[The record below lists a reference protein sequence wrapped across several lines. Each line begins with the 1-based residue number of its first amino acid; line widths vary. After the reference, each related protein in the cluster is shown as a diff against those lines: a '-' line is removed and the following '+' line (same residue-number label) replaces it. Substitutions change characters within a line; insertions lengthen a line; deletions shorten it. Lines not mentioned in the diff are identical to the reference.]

1 MLLDREAIDPDLI
14 ARLSNAER
22 TGLEL
27 VARAHAHGEQLG
39 LKRSTSYRHLLDQG
53 TDSTLTVVVAAPPDR
68 LEPLT
73 WWFPIVGRVSYRGY
87 FDATRAEA
95 FAASLRAQGYE
106 TDLRPAL
113 LYSTLGWFDDPMPRR
128 LLAMQPY
135 ELVDTVL
142 HEQVHETIYVPDDA
156 EYNESLATF
165 VAQHATLDFFAR
177 AADTRARA
185 ARSFA
190 DQRRFA
196 ELLAELS
203 LDLEH
208 LYATEGEVRDL
219 ATKRE
224 RLLAEYQKQRYPA
237 LDWQTDRYA
246 GFPDTR
252 VNNAWLVARRT
263 YLGRR
268 PCFERE
274 LGQFGND
281 LRAFIARE
289 REGQSPCREREEAGV
304 AAGAR

>member
-1 MLLDREAIDPDLI
+1 MRDIRTRNSKSSELSPKPIKS
-14 ARLSNAER
+14 ARGA
-22 TGLEL
+22 G
-27 VARAHAHGEQLG
+27 A
-39 LKRSTSYRHLLDQG
+39 RSTGSPPR
-53 TDSTLTVVVAAPPDR
+53 STGARRGGGGLCGIVVATRPGEIEPASFQFPIIGRAPYKGFFDPERADR
-68 LEPLT
+68 LAEELRTTGHDVCLSP
-73 WWFPIVGRVSYRGY
+73 V
-87 FDATRAEA
+87 DA
-95 FAASLRAQGYE
+95 F
-106 TDLRPAL
+106 
-113 LYSTLGWFDDPMPRR
+113 STLGWFDDPMPRR

-156 EYNESLATF
+156 ENNESLATF